1 MNLSV
6 SGESTPVPPS
16 ILSVHSW
23 RSWVLIICCAV
34 LLSFGSSLR
43 NGFVIDDETIV
54 QMNPKAASITQIKQI
69 LTNHYWATSPE
80 GDTQATKEKAN
91 VFAYRPLTIFSFA
104 LTSSLF
110 GMSERNH
117 HAVNIILHL
126 INALL
131 TFWVVRLWVRST
143 PVAGITGLL
152 FAVHPLHVE
161 VVNLLVGRSELLAF
175 TGGASALVAIY
186 FFFESPKHQVW
197 WGILAGIL
205 WFLGLC
211 AKETGVLFFGL
222 TALLIWFITLHNVA
236 TPFSLERLKIGILQT
251 KWLSFAIIVPIGLYA
266 YLRHIA
272 IGGYIGVYSSGTVKV
287 NVEFIFNPL
296 FNLPFGDRWMT
307 GMVLIGKYI
316 QLHIWPSPLLVDYSY
331 NIIPTVT
338 SVTDGRFLISTT
350 VVIGLCIWT
359 LWQRNRQP
367 VCLIGMVFW
376 LTGMACFSNIFLPFG
391 TIFGER
397 LMYTP
402 SFGFC
407 LVSAFLLKQLWGKTQ
422 QPLDQPALPSNAPST
437 PLTPIYSK
445 WLHLA
450 IVAGAGSVLL
460 ISMVYCHVS
469 NAVFVNTQT
478 AILHTL
484 EQSEGKSAWQWY
496 TVGCHYAAVGKS
508 EEAVF
513 ALNKSTEIYPIDDAY
528 DTLARLYISRQEA
541 DKAVQSAY
549 RAVELSKDWWPYRKR
564 LAIALVQAGKP
575 NEAVLEFKEILKVEP
590 HEPLI
595 HLSLAFVQKKL
606 GHLVEAESHFQEA
619 LKGTSPQPIAYQ
631 ALGDLYLAQGRR
643 AEALTA
649 FQAYLQTNPPPEET
663 KQTQD
668 KIKILHQKL
677 PMADKTR
684 P

>member
-23 RSWVLIICCAV
+23 QSWVLVICCV
-34 LLSFGSSLR
+34 VFLSFGSSLW
-43 NGFVIDDETIV
+43 NGFIIDDETIV
-54 QMNPKAASITQIKQI
+54 QSNRHTTSVTNIKQI
-69 LTNHYWATSPE
+69 LTTPYWSQDLQKESGKTS
-80 GDTQATKEKAN
+80 
-91 VFAYRPLTIFSFA
+91 VFTYRPLTILSFA
-104 LTSSLF
+104 VTSSLF
-110 GMSERNH
+110 GAKGAMAH
-117 HAVNIILHL
+117 HGFNIALHL
-126 INALL
+126 VNSLL
-131 TFWVVRLWVRST
+131 IFWAVCLWTRSV

-175 TGGASALVAIY
+175 TSGLSALVTIY
-186 FFFESPKHQVW
+186 FFLESPKHQGW
-197 WGILAGIL
+197 WGMLTGIL

-211 AKETGVLFFGL
+211 AKETTVLFLGL
-222 TALLIWFITLHNVA
+222 TALLIWCIALQDVA
-236 TPFSLERLKIGILQT
+236 TPFSVERLKAGILRT
-251 KWLSFAIIVPIGLYA
+251 KWLSFAIILPIGMYA

-272 IGGYIGVYSSGTVKV
+272 IGGYIGVYSSGTMKA
-287 NVEFIFNPL
+287 NVEFVFNPL
-296 FNLPFGDRWMT
+296 FHLSFGDRWMT

-338 SVTDGRFLISTT
+338 SFTDGRFLISTT

-359 LWQRNRQP
+359 LWQSYRQP

-376 LTGMACFSNIFLPFG
+376 LIGMVCFSNIFFPFG

-407 LVSAFLLKQLWGKTQ
+407 LVSAFLLNQLWERTQ
-422 QPLDQPALPSNAPST
+422 QTLDQPDLSANALST
-437 PLTPIYSK
+437 PPTPVYSK
-445 WLHLA
+445 WLKLVM
-450 IVAGAGSVLL
+450 VAGGGSILL
-460 ISMVYCHVS
+460 ISIVYCHLS
-469 NAVFVNTQT
+469 NAAFANTQT

-484 EQSEGKSAWQWY
+484 EQSGGKSAWQWY
-496 TVGCHYAAVGKS
+496 VMGRHYAAIGKS
-508 EEAVF
+508 EEALF

-528 DTLARLYISRQEA
+528 DTLAQLYISRQEA

-564 LAIALVQAGKP
+564 LAIALVQAGKLD
-575 NEAVLEFKEILKVEP
+575 EAILEFKQILKVEP
-590 HEPLI
+590 QESLT
-595 HLSLAFVQKKL
+595 HLSLAFIQKKQGQVL
-606 GHLVEAESHFQEA
+606 EAESHFQEA
-619 LKGTSPQPIAYQ
+619 IKGTAPQPVAYQ
-631 ALGDLYLAQGRR
+631 ALGDLYLSQGRR
-643 AEALTA
+643 TEALTA
-649 FQAYLQTNPPPEET
+649 FQAYLKTNPPPEEA

-668 KIKILHQKL
+668 KIKMLLQKL
-677 PMADKTR
+677 PMADKTQ